1 MESDVT
7 EDTRHE
13 VLQVLLMLLGCYVQ
27 PFTFLKSAQL
37 LTEVVLIVFNRC

>member
-7 EDTRHE
+7 EDTRQ